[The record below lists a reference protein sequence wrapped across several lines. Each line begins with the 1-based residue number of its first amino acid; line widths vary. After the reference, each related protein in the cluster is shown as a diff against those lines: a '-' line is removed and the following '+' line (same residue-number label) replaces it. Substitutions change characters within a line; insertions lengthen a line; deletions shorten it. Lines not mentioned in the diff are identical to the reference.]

1 MTVNEFACVATG
13 ITKLLL
19 CAPGVLE
26 FYIRCWYTCVTV
38 VVLRSLQIYSLG
50 FRLLC
55 ACVKR
60 VKLVPS

>member
-26 FYIRCWYTCVTV
+26 FYMRCCYTCVTV
-38 VVLRSLQIYSLG
+38 VVLRGL
-50 FRLLC
+50 
-55 ACVKR
+55 
-60 VKLVPS
+60 